1 MEADLQDVYG
11 IDVSDPAIRHG
22 RTWRWLQVRI
32 LGLLSVDSR
41 LYRHFKPPEPKPTHR
56 RR

>member
-1 MEADLQDVYG
+1 VEPDLHEHFG
-11 IDVSDPAIRHG
+11 IDLSDPAIRHG

-32 LGLLSVDSR
+32 LALLSIDSR
-41 LYRHFKPPEPKPTHR
+41 LYRHFKPPEPPPTR